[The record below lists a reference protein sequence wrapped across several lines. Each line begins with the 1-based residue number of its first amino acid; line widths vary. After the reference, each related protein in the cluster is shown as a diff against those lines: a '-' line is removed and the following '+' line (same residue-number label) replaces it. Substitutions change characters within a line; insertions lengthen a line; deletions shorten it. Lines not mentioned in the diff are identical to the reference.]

1 MRKRLLAATA
11 LAAFAAVGAAHA
23 ADARRGPMLKAPPP
37 VAPAISWTGF
47 YVGGG
52 YGYGMW
58 NGETSLILD
67 PILGPPFAGRQLT
80 NSINNAGKGWL
91 GTITAGFD
99 YQLNKQI
106 VAGVFADYD
115 VANIK
120 GTLATP
126 SANNFFDV
134 LGGTEK
140 ETSAW
145 AAGGRLG
152 WLMTPSVLTYL
163 SGGYTEARFSGINV
177 NNLQSPAINAFF
189 GARGN
194 TNLITPASIYHGW
207 FLGGGIEAPLTFLPG
222 PGWFVRSEY
231 RYASY
236 RGATLPIIDT
246 TFGPS
251 SAGGT
256 PTDMIFKPVVQTVR
270 SEIVYK
276 FNWNGPTADL
286 APVPFLTKAPAAVA
300 PAVSWTGF
308 YLGGGLGYGMWN
320 AETSLISDPTA
331 APAFPGGLPLTA
343 TINNGGKGFLG
354 TVTAG
359 FDYQLPNVFANVLA
373 NRLVAGVFADFDLA
387 DIKGTLATPSATNF
401 FNVLGGSEKESS
413 TWAAG
418 VRAGWL
424 ATPTLMTYWTAGY
437 TGARFTGIN
446 ITNLQSPAANIFFG
460 IPGNTNL
467 ITQANT
473 YHGWFLGGG
482 MEAQLTILPRGWF
495 VRSEYRYASYD
506 SATLPI
512 INTVTGRVGGAG
524 GFFPTDLII
533 KPVVQ
538 TIRSEIVYK
547 FNWNG
552 PVAAKF

>member
-1 MRKRLLAATA
+1 MQKRLLAATA
-11 LAAFAAVGAAHA
+11 LAAFAAVGVAHA
-23 ADARRGPMLKAPPP
+23 ADARRAPVLKARPP
-37 VAPAISWTGF
+37 VAPATSWTGF
-47 YVGGG
+47 YVAGG
-52 YGYGMW
+52 YGYGLW
-58 NGETSLILD
+58 NGETSLIID
-67 PILGPPFAGRQLT
+67 PIVGPPFAGRPLT

-91 GTITAGFD
+91 GTVTAGFD

-115 VANIK
+115 LANIK

-134 LGGTEK
+134 LGGIER

-145 AAGGRLG
+145 AAGGRVG

-163 SGGYTEARFSGINV
+163 TGGYAEARFSGINI
-177 NNLQSPAINAFF
+177 NNLQSPAVNAFL
-189 GARGN
+189 GAPGG
-194 TNLITPASIYHGW
+194 TNLITPGSTYHGW

-222 PGWFVRSEY
+222 RGWFVRSEY

-236 RGATLPIIDT
+236 RGATLPVIDT
-246 TFGPS
+246 TLGPS
-251 SAGGT
+251 GAGGA
-256 PTDMIFKPVVQTVR
+256 PSDMIFKPVVQTVR

-276 FNWNGPTADL
+276 FNWNGPTAQVADV
-286 APVPFLTKAPAAVA
+286 APVPFFTKAPAAA
-300 PAVSWTGF
+300 PAASWTGF

-320 AETSLISDPTA
+320 AETSLISDPIA
-331 APAFPGGLPLTA
+331 APPLPGGVPLTA
-343 TINNGGKGFLG
+343 TINNAGKGFLG
-354 TVTAG
+354 IVTVG
-359 FDYQLPNVFANVLA
+359 YDYQLANLLA
-373 NRLVAGVFADFDLA
+373 GWIVAGVFADFDLA
-387 DIKGTLATPSATNF
+387 DIKGTLATPSAINF

-413 TWAAG
+413 AWAVG
-418 VRAGWL
+418 VRVGWL
-424 ATPTLMTYWTAGY
+424 ATPELLTYWTAGY

-446 ITNLQSPAANIFFG
+446 IGNLQSPAADIFFG
-460 IPGNTNL
+460 TPGNSNL
-467 ITQANT
+467 ITQANS

-512 INTVTGRVGGAG
+512 IDTVTGRVSGAG
-524 GFFPTDLII
+524 GSPTDLVI